1 MEDKFDY
8 KEREKYQKAAQK
20 RRREE
25 RWDERVLFRLF
36 VLWRGIYHKWCNF
49 SKLHITGGSRV
60 SNINLKLKTGAIKVN

>member
-8 KEREKYQKAAQK
+8 KEREKYQKTAQK

-36 VLWRGIYHKWCNF
+36 VVKGDLP
-49 SKLHITGGSRV
+49 
-60 SNINLKLKTGAIKVN
+60 

>member
-8 KEREKYQKAAQK
+8 KEREKYQKTAQK

-36 VLWRGIYHKWCNF
+36 VLWRGFTMNDVTLASF
-49 SKLHITGGSRV
+49 TSR
-60 SNINLKLKTGAIKVN
+60 GEAA